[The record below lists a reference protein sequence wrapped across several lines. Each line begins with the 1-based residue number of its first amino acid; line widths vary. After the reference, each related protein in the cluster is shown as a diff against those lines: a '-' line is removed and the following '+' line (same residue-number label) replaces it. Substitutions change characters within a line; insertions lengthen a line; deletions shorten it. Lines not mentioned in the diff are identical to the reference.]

1 MHNIKDLR
9 KNFENF
15 KNLLKNRNVELD
27 LDLILKLDEKNRDL
41 IEKKEKLE
49 KEKKEISKSKDKSLF
64 AKSKELSVKIEDLS
78 KKQGQTQDELDNI
91 LSSLPNLPLDDVPIG
106 EGESSNKEIKKFGNL
121 PQFDFKPK
129 SHTELG
135 NNLNMLDFDLATK
148 TTGSR
153 FVFVKDKLA
162 LLERA
167 LSNFM
172 LDIHTKVNGYKEISP
187 PLIASDNTM
196 FGTGQLPK
204 FENDQF
210 EIKFDDN
217 GSVFT
222 NPIALTSNFTADENV
237 RNVHDIPG
245 YGLIIVYDSESW
257 LTGRKVKLMAV
268 DYEGNVLEGWSDGI
282 NVCDVDSNQD
292 YLDSVTTDQGVFI
305 IWNDG
310 RGDGDDIYG
319 QMIDINGN
327 LLGNSIGEEIA
338 VYDSYQQNPSIAYN
352 DKLSHNEVLIC
363 WEDYVNNSYYDI
375 SCKAILTSTLYHS
388 PNIQLANTVNSN
400 QINPFVYTTLDGSYL
415 ITWQDSRNYA
425 GTVAPND
432 DIYLQKLTSDGI
444 AFEQNGISVCNADF
458 SQNNP
463 QIELYDESLNS
474 YLIYWNDLRSSGK
487 ADLVNIYAQS
497 ITIND
502 DSSCLSGDVSG
513 DGVINV
519 VDVIST
525 VNHIIG
531 NSMLEGEAFCSA
543 DLNDDGIINVTDIIS
558 LINIILS

>member
-49 KEKKEISKSKDKSLF
+49 KEKKDISKSKDKSLF

-106 EGESSNKEIKKFGNL
+106 EGESSNKEINKFGNL
-121 PQFDFKPK
+121 PKFDFKPR

-217 GSVFT
+217 GRKFLIPTAEVILTNMVKNQILSV
-222 NPIALTSNFTADENV
+222 NDLPIRLVASTPCFRKEAGS
-237 RNVHDIPG
+237 
-245 YGLIIVYDSESW
+245 YGKDTKGMIRQHQFYKVELVSIVE
-257 LTGRKVKLMAV
+257 
-268 DYEGNVLEGWSDGI
+268 
-282 NVCDVDSNQD
+282 
-292 YLDSVTTDQGVFI
+292 
-305 IWNDG
+305 
-310 RGDGDDIYG
+310 
-319 QMIDINGN
+319 
-327 LLGNSIGEEIA
+327 
-338 VYDSYQQNPSIAYN
+338 N
-352 DKLSHNEVLIC
+352 DKCIEELERMTKSAVM
-363 WEDYVNNSYYDI
+363 
-375 SCKAILTSTLYHS
+375 IL
-388 PNIQLANTVNSN
+388 
-400 QINPFVYTTLDGSYL
+400 D
-415 ITWQDSRNYA
+415 
-425 GTVAPND
+425 
-432 DIYLQKLTSDGI
+432 KL
-444 AFEQNGISVCNADF
+444 NL
-458 SQNNP
+458 P
-463 QIELYDESLNS
+463 Y
-474 YLIYWNDLRSSGK
+474 RK
-487 ADLVNIYAQS
+487 
-497 ITIND
+497 
-502 DSSCLSGDVSG
+502 
-513 DGVINV
+513 
-519 VDVIST
+519 
-525 VNHIIG
+525 
-531 NSMLEGEAFCSA
+531 
-543 DLNDDGIINVTDIIS
+543 
-558 LINIILS
+558 IILSTGDMGFSAEKTYDIEVWIPSENKYREISSCSSCGTFQARRMKARYKNSNKETVPVGTLNGSGLAIGRTLIAIMENYQQSDGSILIPKALKPYMDNQDKITKN